1 MWREWSFSDINSTS
15 VKLRKIMGSLGY
27 LWHLCKSRGFQSA
40 ADDERA
46 VKDYATPTLILPLN
60 LDWAK
65 MLYKARLFSVPVF

>member
-1 MWREWSFSDINSTS
+1 
-15 VKLRKIMGSLGY
+15 MGSLGY